1 MSTHKLLPWFHLCL
15 GNIHSQYKIIKVKEK
30 ITSSFLGLPLAGAQ
44 MKPEFETRVRSQE
57 QSASLLILLS
67 CLKLGSI
74 KKILDLF
81 SFFVRVLLSVIKLLL
96 NLLFDKAMD
105 TQPLK
110 GLSRPHL
117 CPFQF
122 WTFSVCFPWH
132 LLYSSSNN
140 GMQYSNAPFSSK
152 ILSPRKLPVH
162 TPCASTRQGTRISCW
177 AACFLGSSNLL
188 PFCYFPGC
196 DYPFCRSEPFLLP
209 WVCIQQI
216 K

>member
-81 SFFVRVLLSVIKLLL
+81 SFLWGYSSAWSSCFSIFSLTKLRTLSLWKVCPGPIFV
-96 NLLFDKAMD
+96 LFSS
-105 TQPLK
+105 
-110 GLSRPHL
+110 GLFLFVSHDIFFTAAATMACNIPMPHL
-117 CPFQF
+117 AVK
-122 WTFSVCFPWH
+122 S
-132 LLYSSSNN
+132 
-140 GMQYSNAPFSSK
+140 
-152 ILSPRKLPVH
+152 
-162 TPCASTRQGTRISCW
+162 
-177 AACFLGSSNLL
+177 
-188 PFCYFPGC
+188 
-196 DYPFCRSEPFLLP
+196 FLLASCQFTHH
-209 WVCIQQI
+209 VHQQDRAPGFPAELLVS
-216 K
+216 

>member
-81 SFFVRVLLSVIKLLL
+81 SFLWGYSSAWSVASQSSLWQSYGHSVFERFVQAPSLS
-96 NLLFDKAMD
+96 
-105 TQPLK
+105 
-110 GLSRPHL
+110 
-117 CPFQF
+117 
-122 WTFSVCFPWH
+122 FSVLDFFCLFPMTSSLQQQQQWH
-132 LLYSSSNN
+132 AIF
-140 GMQYSNAPFSSK
+140 QCT
-152 ILSPRKLPVH
+152 I
-162 TPCASTRQGTRISCW
+162 
-177 AACFLGSSNLL
+177 
-188 PFCYFPGC
+188 
-196 DYPFCRSEPFLLP
+196 
-209 WVCIQQI
+209 
-216 K
+216 

>member
-81 SFFVRVLLSVIKLLL
+81 SFFVRVLLSVISCFSIFSLTKLWTLSLWKVCPGPIFVLFSSGLLL
-96 NLLFDKAMD
+96 FVSHDIFTAAATMACNIPM
-105 TQPLK
+105 
-110 GLSRPHL
+110 PHL
-117 CPFQF
+117 AVK
-122 WTFSVCFPWH
+122 S
-132 LLYSSSNN
+132 
-140 GMQYSNAPFSSK
+140 
-152 ILSPRKLPVH
+152 
-162 TPCASTRQGTRISCW
+162 
-177 AACFLGSSNLL
+177 
-188 PFCYFPGC
+188 
-196 DYPFCRSEPFLLP
+196 FLLASCQFTHH
-209 WVCIQQI
+209 VHQQDRAPGFPAELLVS
-216 K
+216 

>member
-81 SFFVRVLLSVIKLLL
+81 SFFVRVLLSVISCFSIFSLTKLWTLSLWKVCPGPIFVLFSSGLLL
-96 NLLFDKAMD
+96 FVSHDIFTAAATMACNIPM
-105 TQPLK
+105 
-110 GLSRPHL
+110 PHL
-117 CPFQF
+117 AIK
-122 WTFSVCFPWH
+122 S
-132 LLYSSSNN
+132 
-140 GMQYSNAPFSSK
+140 
-152 ILSPRKLPVH
+152 
-162 TPCASTRQGTRISCW
+162 
-177 AACFLGSSNLL
+177 
-188 PFCYFPGC
+188 
-196 DYPFCRSEPFLLP
+196 FLLASCQFTHH
-209 WVCIQQI
+209 VHQQDRAPGFPAELLVS
-216 K
+216 